1 MLEETM
7 RTIKAKGEAAISK
20 QENSAS
26 AKALMDNI
34 DFIGE
39 EENFK
44 VCRTIGA
51 EQRYFH
57 GQLKTEAYQVGM
69 RDMLDTILSELSKS

>member
-7 RTIKAKGEAAISK
+7 RTIKVKGEAAILK
-20 QENSAS
+20 QKNCPSAL
-26 AKALMDNI
+26 ALTDNI

-57 GQLKTEAYQVGM
+57 GQLKTKAYQVGM